1 MTQDR
6 SPGSVVLD
14 FSSEAAPTLPNDLSA
29 VARIGKTLWL
39 ASDEGAHLDRLVE
52 TAPGQYGQRK
62 QLPLEQIFATDGD
75 DSENGGKSLK
85 PDSEMDLEGLAIDG
99 QDGGPW
105 SLWMV
110 GSHATT
116 RKDPMPETMSRKK
129 ALKRLTKTERPGNRF
144 FLGRVPLVL
153 LPDQTFDI
161 PSRSDISDGHG
172 PETFSFD
179 RRKSAFVDLL
189 QDDPHL
195 KRFLKLPSK
204 ENGLD
209 IEGLAVRG
217 ERVFLGCRGPVLRGY
232 AVIIE
237 LALKSENGQLVAQ
250 RLEGK
255 QRYRKYFLPLGGL
268 GTRSILLDGE
278 DMIILAGPTM
288 PVGVPSQ
295 VYRWQGAMGHE
306 ESAVIGDSEL
316 ELLGDLPANMDDD
329 RPEAIEHWSREEG
342 ARSLMVVH
350 DTPAPG
356 RVDKIRKTILA
367 DVIELDQSPDTNV
380 MQTIAPGQTND
391 SQSHEVQDQSFTVME
406 GVKVKYHPPGT
417 KLPDPQ

>member
-1 MTQDR
+1 MTQDH

-62 QLPLEQIFATDGD
+62 QLPLEQIFATDGEERD
-75 DSENGGKSLK
+75 DDGSTLK
-85 PDSEMDLEGLAIDG
+85 PAAEMDLEGLAIDG

-116 RKDPMPETMSRKK
+116 RKDPMPDTMSRTK
-129 ALKRLTKTERPGNRF
+129 ALKRLAKTERPSNRF

-161 PSRSDISDGHG
+161 PSRSDITDGSG
-172 PETFSFD
+172 PETFAFD
-179 RRKSAFVDLL
+179 RKESALVDLL
-189 QDDPHL
+189 RDDPHL
-195 KRFLKLPSK
+195 KRFVKLPSK

-217 ERVFLGCRGPVLRGY
+217 NRIFLGCRGPVLRGY

-237 LALKSENGQLVAQ
+237 LSLQSESGQLRAQ
-250 RLEGK
+250 KLEGK
-255 QRYRKYFLPLGGL
+255 QHYRKYFLPLGGL

-278 DMIILAGPTM
+278 DMLILAGPTM

-295 VYRWQGAMGHE
+295 VYRWQGAMRHE
-306 ESAVIGDSEL
+306 ESAVIAADEL

-367 DVIELDQSPDTNV
+367 DVIELDQTPDTNA
-380 MQTIAPGQTND
+380 MQTIAPGQADNGQSND
-391 SQSHEVQDQSFTVME
+391 DQDQSFTVME

>member
-39 ASDEGAHLDRLVE
+39 ASDEGAYLDRLVE

-62 QLPLEQIFATDGD
+62 QLPLEQIFATDDEEGD
-75 DSENGGKSLK
+75 KDRHTLK
-85 PDSEMDLEGLAIDG
+85 PAADMNLEGLAIDG
-99 QDGGPW
+99 QEGGPW

-110 GSHATT
+110 GSHATS
-116 RKDPMPETMSRKK
+116 RKDPKPETMSRAK
-129 ALKRLTKTERPGNRF
+129 ALKRLTKTNRPSNRF

-161 PSRSDISDGHG
+161 PSRSDVTDGSG
-172 PETFSFD
+172 PETFAFD
-179 RRKSAFVDLL
+179 RKKSVLVDLL
-189 QDDPHL
+189 RDDPHL
-195 KRFLKLPSK
+195 KRFIKLPSK

-217 ERVFLGCRGPVLRGY
+217 ERVFLGCRGPVLQGY

-237 LALKSENGQLVAQ
+237 LALTSDDGQLSAK
-250 RLEGK
+250 RLDGK
-255 QRYRKYFLPLGGL
+255 QSYRKYFLPLGSL
-268 GTRSILLDGE
+268 GTRSLLLDGE

-295 VYRWQGAMGHE
+295 VYRWQGAMRHE
-306 ESAVIGDSEL
+306 ESAVIGASEI
-316 ELLGDLPANMDDD
+316 ELLGDLPANIDDD

-342 ARSLMVVH
+342 VRSLMVVH

-367 DVIELDQSPDTNV
+367 DVIELDQTPDTNA
-380 MQTIAPGQTND
+380 MQTIAPGQTDNG
-391 SQSHEVQDQSFTVME
+391 QSYDDQDQSFTVME

>member
-6 SPGSVVLD
+6 SPGSIVLD

-52 TAPGQYGQRK
+52 TTPGQYGQRK
-62 QLPLEQIFATDGD
+62 QLPLEQIFAI
-75 DSENGGKSLK
+75 DSEGSEKDGNSLK
-85 PDSEMDLEGLAIDG
+85 PGSEMDIEGLAIDG
-99 QDGGPW
+99 QEGGPW
-105 SLWMV
+105 SLWIV

-116 RKDPMPETMSRKK
+116 RKAPMPETMSRKK
-129 ALKRLTKTERPGNRF
+129 ALKRLTKTERPSNRF
-144 FLGRVPLVL
+144 FLGRVPLAL

-161 PSRSDISDGHG
+161 PSRSDIADGHG

-179 RRKSAFVDLL
+179 RKKSALVDLL
-189 QDDPHL
+189 EDDPHL

-209 IEGLAVRG
+209 VEGLAVRG

-237 LALKSENGQLVAQ
+237 LALKSESGQLAAQ

-295 VYRWQGAMGHE
+295 VYRWQGAMRHE

-316 ELLGDLPANMDDD
+316 ELLGDLHANIDDD

-356 RVDKIRKTILA
+356 RVDKVRKTILA
-367 DVIELDQSPDTNV
+367 DIIELDQTPETNV
-380 MQTIAPGQTND
+380 MQTITPGQTSD
-391 SQSHEVQDQSFTVME
+391 SQSHEDQDQSFTVME

>member
-1 MTQDR
+1 MSQDR

-14 FSSEAAPTLPNDLSA
+14 FSSEAAPTLPHDLSA

-62 QLPLEQIFATDGD
+62 QLPLEQIFATDGEERND
-75 DSENGGKSLK
+75 ARDTLK
-85 PDSEMDLEGLAIDG
+85 PDAEMDLEGLAIDG

-116 RKDPMPETMSRKK
+116 RKDPMPDTMSRTK
-129 ALKRLTKTERPGNRF
+129 ALKRLTKTDRPSNRF

-161 PSRSDISDGHG
+161 PSRSEMTDGSG
-172 PETFSFD
+172 PETLAFD
-179 RRKSAFVDLL
+179 RKKSVLVDLL
-189 QDDPHL
+189 RDDPHL
-195 KRFLKLPSK
+195 KRFVKLPSK

-237 LALKSENGQLVAQ
+237 LALKSENGQLSAQ
-250 RLEGK
+250 KLEGK
-255 QRYRKYFLPLGGL
+255 QCYRKYFLPLGGL

-295 VYRWQGAMGHE
+295 VYRWQGAMRHE
-306 ESAVIGDSEL
+306 ESAVIGASEL

-367 DVIELDQSPDTNV
+367 DVIELDQTPDTNA
-380 MQTIAPGQTND
+380 MQTIAPGQTD
-391 SQSHEVQDQSFTVME
+391 TGQSYDDQDQSFTVME